1 MTGLDDIGGMIHEK
15 ALPAIRAGWAWCM
28 GFAVLPDGTVI
39 GPWSIY
45 RVRKEPQEGLNP
57 RHLFAWPAQKGA
69 KEMIPLFVC
78 ADGNDENAALVLFA
92 RMKEVLASDRGQE
105 VAAGISMNRALLVD
119 CDGCR
124 MVDG

>member
-1 MTGLDDIGGMIHEK
+1 MTGLDDIGKTIHEK

-28 GFAVLPDGTVI
+28 GFAILPDGTVI

-57 RHLFAWPAQKGA
+57 RHLFAWPAQKCA

-78 ADGNDENAALVLFA
+78 ADGNDENTALVLFA
-92 RMKEVLASDRGQE
+92 RMREVLASCRGRE
-105 VAAGISMNRALLVD
+105 EADGMSLHRAMIVGR
-119 CDGCR
+119 DGCR